1 MSVRVETGERG
12 YTVMLCVSEGG
23 DSGEGDTVMLCY
35 RECERGV

>member
-1 MSVRVETGERG
+1 MPVRVETGERG
-12 YTVMLCVSEGG
+12 DTVMCVSEGG